1 MASDA
6 PMASRLP
13 PIRRARGFRLYDVK
27 GRRYLDLHRD
37 GALLGHRESGTLTV
51 MKAVISQGLVSALPS
66 IWERRLAAALG
77 RLFPGYAEVRLYS
90 TAERARAA
98 AGVYLGEEDGELP
111 VLDPA
116 VHGPAASAAERGAD
130 AAYWRPFLPVVDARV
145 LLPILPARVGD
156 CPSPVCFDR
165 EAHSRVP
172 PSDTMPGFM
181 LAGAAR
187 GLAALAALRPAGS
200 CPLSN
205 RLLDRALD
213 AARGWTRRGP
223 YVAAAFPEP
232 EYADVREEF
241 LRAGVLLSPGWPGP
255 SVLPGECSPG
265 ETRLLAELFGGTPGG

>member
-1 MASDA
+1 MASD
-6 PMASRLP
+6 PPLASRLP

-37 GALLGHRESGTLTV
+37 GSLLGHRDSGTLTV

-66 IWERRLAAALG
+66 IWERRLATALG
-77 RLFPGYAEVRLYS
+77 RVFPGYAEVRLYS

-98 AGVYLGEEDGELP
+98 ARAYLGNEDGELR

-116 VHGPAASAAERGAD
+116 VHGPAATAEERGAA
-130 AAYWRPFLPVVDARV
+130 AAYWRPFLPIVHARV
-145 LLPILPARVGD
+145 LLPILPVRVGE

-165 EAHSRVP
+165 EAPPRVP
-172 PSDTMPGFM
+172 LSDSMPGFI

-187 GLAALAALRPAGS
+187 GLAALAALKPAGS

-213 AARGWTRRGP
+213 SSRGWTRRGP
-223 YVAAAFPEP
+223 YVTAAFPETD
-232 EYADVREEF
+232 YADVREEF